1 MFTHVRVLCTLFMN
15 RYRALR
21 EDEGASTVE
30 WVALILIGVGVAGA
44 VALIVR
50 RSRLSDSLNE
60 ATQAAAGPEK
70 AD

>member
-1 MFTHVRVLCTLFMN
+1 MFTYVRVLCTLFMN

-50 RSRLSDSLNE
+50 NAAQARANQITGVSDNH
-60 ATQAAAGPEK
+60 
-70 AD
+70 